1 MIWIVFSRPVLLH
14 AQDPLWESL
23 LRPMGMPYFP
33 HKIPWRWHSL
43 LVRCLVESQWF
54 ASEST
59 TRLRDHNPTKI
70 PSGCHDIPW
79 CFCFWGLSSM
89 PYSSFLLSQYLIR
102 PPWISLCLVAVFV
115 HQNHL
120 QQIGYPPWKMEK
132 HGKTKTNPRC
142 FMHGIFPYTK
152 TSPNGPDVSWMFQHH
167 GSHIPNDS
175 TNESLSSQNNPII

>member
-1 MIWIVFSRPVLLH
+1 MLRIHYGNPLFDPCLH
-14 AQDPLWESL
+14 YL
-23 LRPMGMPYFP
+23 P
-33 HKIPWRWHSL
+33 HKIPWCWHSL

-54 ASEST
+54 AST
-59 TRLRDHNPTKI
+59 CWLNHVQNPQQDFGIKI
-70 PSGCHDIPW
+70 PLKSQVDGMISHDASVFGAYRPCMEIVL
-79 CFCFWGLSSM
+79 FGA
-89 PYSSFLLSQYLIR
+89 SQYLIR

-175 TNESLSSQNNPII
+175 TNEWLSSHNYPII